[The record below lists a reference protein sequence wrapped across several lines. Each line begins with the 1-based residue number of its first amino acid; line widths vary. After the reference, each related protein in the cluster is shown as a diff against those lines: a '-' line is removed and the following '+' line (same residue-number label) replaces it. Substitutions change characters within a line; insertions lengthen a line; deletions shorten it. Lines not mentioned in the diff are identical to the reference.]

1 MSYQPIKLA
10 EKMIDSISGKLA
22 SKLPPFAIIDVG
34 GMRFRINISIPTFQK
49 LPDTGQSIELLTYLH
64 VREDILDLYGFS
76 EIEERDLFLLL
87 IGISGIG
94 PRSAQSIL
102 SGTNPAEFK
111 NRIVAGDVKSLTVIP
126 GIGAKT
132 AKRIIVELKEKFMD
146 QDDENL
152 DFLSADQSSHM
163 NDALMALMSLGYKR
177 NQCQKVLKELEQE
190 GQLSGGLETVIK
202 LALKKM

>member
-1 MSYQPIKLA
+1 
-10 EKMIDSISGKLA
+10 MIDSISGKLA